1 LIKEKKTMKISA
13 YNCDYN
19 LDPPDDDEPESDV
32 EEEDIDEYEV
42 ESQSSHYDSLP
53 YHTFK

>member
-1 LIKEKKTMKISA
+1 MKISA
-13 YNCDYN
+13 YTCDYN
-19 LDPPDDDEPESDV
+19 LDPPDDDEPDIDI

-42 ESQSSHYDSLP
+42 ESQSSYYDSLP